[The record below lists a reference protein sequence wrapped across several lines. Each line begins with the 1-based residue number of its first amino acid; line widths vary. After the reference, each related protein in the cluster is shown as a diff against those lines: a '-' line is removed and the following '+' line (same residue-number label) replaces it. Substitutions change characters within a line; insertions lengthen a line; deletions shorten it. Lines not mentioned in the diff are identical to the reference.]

1 MAKKAESNQETNTAE
16 SDIPAVTA
24 DRVEEPTA
32 QAMDE
37 TINGRPYQLVPLE
50 VPIKRAGMNI
60 TELKVL
66 KPLGGDLRGL
76 SLHKLAEMDAISIQV
91 LLPRITQPP
100 IIQNEANDMDLVDLA
115 NCGGVVWDFLQPSA
129 VRKALRM

>member
-16 SDIPAVTA
+16 FDTHAVEVQPGDETA
-24 DRVEEPTA
+24 P
-32 QAMDE
+32 QAMDK
-37 TINGRPYQLVPLE
+37 TINGRPYQSVPLE
-50 VPIKRAGMNI
+50 VPIKRPGGDI

-91 LLPRITQPP
+91 LLPRITQPS